1 MAEMAVLRPLLEGED
16 TGDMLAVMVD
26 MFGLPSDQ
34 EMEAMK
40 AEDTV
45 LCNAIK
51 ILDVGLGS
59 VQGTLSELLTGYDNL
74 ITVITNMLVYDPT
87 KRFSAQEV
95 IESLVG

>member
-1 MAEMAVLRPLLEGED
+1 MMAEMVLLRPLLEGED

-45 LCNAIK
+45 LCSAIK

-59 VQGTLSELLTGYDNL
+59 THGTLSDLLTGYGDL
-74 ITVITNMLVYDPT
+74 ISIITGMLVYDPN
-87 KRFSAQEV
+87 KRFSAQQ
-95 IESLVG
+95 IIDSFG